1 MMVIHVIFNYWGNL
15 IVHLV
20 IHLTLTYL
28 SSFHFV
34 IYNEMITRRSQKNL
48 LQKKQIFFQREFY
61 LYEFS
66 T

>member
-1 MMVIHVIFNYWGNL
+1 MYMLYLITGGNL

-34 IYNEMITRRSQKNL
+34 IYDEMITRRSQKNL
-48 LQKKQIFFQREFY
+48 LQNKQIFFRGNSIY
-61 LYEFS
+61 MNS
-66 T
+66 VHA